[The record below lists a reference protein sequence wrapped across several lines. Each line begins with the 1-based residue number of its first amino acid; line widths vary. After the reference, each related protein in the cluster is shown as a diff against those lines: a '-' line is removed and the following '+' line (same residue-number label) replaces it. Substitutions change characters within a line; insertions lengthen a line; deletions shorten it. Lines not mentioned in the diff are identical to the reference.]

1 MLFSLLVFFLL
12 PFINTSLIKD
22 TTFRPL
28 FKFFYFLAI
37 VDFFILLGWLSQS
50 PVTDSYILAGQIA
63 TAYYFLFFLILIPL
77 IGRIE
82 TFLIH
87 YNKKYEKK

>member
-37 VDFFILLGWLSQS
+37 GDFILLGWLGQS

-87 YNKKYEKK
+87 YNKKIAKR